1 MVGQLEI
8 DLFAEEFHSL
18 KEKRRLLSSLKA
30 RLRGRFN
37 VAVAESG
44 DQELWQKAQLTVVSV
59 GPGRAELAR
68 LFRQVE
74 ELIERDYAVE
84 ILRLS
89 EQYY

>member
-30 RLRGRFN
+30 RLRRRFN

-44 DQELWQKAQLTVVSV
+44 SQDLWQKAQLTVVSV
-59 GPGRAELAR
+59 GAGRAELAR

-84 ILRLS
+84 ISRLS

>member
-1 MVGQLEI
+1 MIGQLEI

-30 RLRGRFN
+30 RLRRRFN

-44 DQELWQKAQLTVVSV
+44 SQELWQKAQLTVVSV

-74 ELIERDYAVE
+74 ELIEGDYAAE
-84 ILRLS
+84 ISRLS

>member
-18 KEKRRLLSSLKA
+18 KDKRRLLSSLKA
-30 RLRGRFN
+30 RLRRRFN

-44 DQELWQKAQLTVVSV
+44 AQDLWQRAQLTVVSV
-59 GPGRAELAR
+59 GAGRAELAR

-84 ILRLS
+84 ISRLS